1 MPLHSPYGKYLQL
14 RYLKCGL
21 FFSSL
26 PSWDAYLFDKT
37 LWGPW
42 EMSRQD
48 RPQLLTI
55 DSTFILSQKKPKEPL
70 VWVQNQYGMI
80 ISHLLE
86 IFTHFGLRSA
96 KPLAR
101 FEMPRFWPKEGVGMP
116 GFWQPESKPVE
127 TVLFCFLSHLFRCFV
142 VFLSFFLFQLLFV
155 LLFPASLRACFSS
168 PLI

>member
-1 MPLHSPYGKYLQL
+1 MWFI
-14 RYLKCGL
+14 

-127 TVLFCFLSHLFRCFV
+127 TVLFCFFISSVSLLRCFS
-142 VFLSFFLFQLLFV
+142 LFFS
-155 LLFPASLRACFSS
+155 FPASLRSAFPCFFACLLFFSS
-168 PLI
+168 YLNQT